1 MPQPSAISVQRDAGC
16 APGGPVVVPSPR
28 RFEFG
33 RDTFSFA
40 NQLIWGYTFDDVSGK
55 TLFSRRDPPGT
66 YTHHCFVLVRASRQ
80 FFYHAR
86 FDESGSPPDREACR
100 RLIRRVVARDPRQ
113 PCEPGQEI
121 VIPGYKGLRDF
132 STAQEAVLKQECGGA
147 WQSYVMRSHWRM
159 IFPISRIHQER
170 TAASLISAVR
180 EKGPPIVHVVR
191 FPALTINH
199 GVVIFSAAET
209 ESGVQ
214 FEVYDPNYP
223 EKPALMMFDRAA
235 RTFTF
240 PRNSYW
246 IGGRLNVIEIYKG
259 WFI

>member
-1 MPQPSAISVQRDAGC
+1 VPGSVAR
-16 APGGPVVVPSPR
+16 VPAPR
-28 RFEFG
+28 RFEFL

-40 NQLIWGYTFDDVSGK
+40 NELIWEYTFDDVSGK
-55 TLFSRRDPPGT
+55 TTFARRETPGT
-66 YTHHCFVLVRASRQ
+66 YTHHCFVLVRAARQ

-86 FDESGSPPDREACR
+86 FDRAQPPADRETNR
-100 RLIRRVVARDPRQ
+100 RLIREVVARDPRH
-113 PCEPGQEI
+113 PCGPGREI
-121 VIPGYKGLRDF
+121 VIPGYGGLREF
-132 STAQEAVLKQECGGA
+132 SQAQESLMKAECGGA
-147 WQSYVMRSHWRM
+147 WQSYALRSHWRM

-170 TAASLISAVR
+170 TVASLIQAVR

-209 ESGVQ
+209 DSGAR

-223 EKPALMMFDRAA
+223 EQPASMLFDRAA

-240 PRNSYW
+240 PRNRYW
-246 IGGRLNVIEIYKG
+246 IGGRLDVIEIYNT
-259 WFI
+259 WFL